1 MQPARTII
9 DGFHSNACSILAIT
23 FLIKLDS
30 GLTTMA
36 LRGVQCIQFT
46 HMGTQLLHCTGTECV
61 TGCNQHTE
69 SIFHQPKTDLKTQ
82 YTFQLA
88 KSLLHQKKK
97 EEEKKGCSPTPPQ
110 KEKTKRRKT
119 CTHDL
124 HQLVNKTYKQYT
136 SISQISS
143 PSPRSRSVH
152 MICINWPQHSSTN
165 KKQTI
170 NNTHQSAKSVLHQP
184 QADLYTLCIN
194 QPNQFSIS
202 QKQTSTHYTSISQIS
217 SPSARSRLQSMT
229 YIQWPVVLHQPEQTC
244 KHNVYQLARTDL

>member
-1 MQPARTII
+1 M
-9 DGFHSNACSILAIT
+9 
-23 FLIKLDS
+23 
-30 GLTTMA
+30 
-36 LRGVQCIQFT
+36 
-46 HMGTQLLHCTGTECV
+46 
-61 TGCNQHTE
+61 
-69 SIFHQPKTDLKTQ
+69 
-82 YTFQLA
+82 
-88 KSLLHQKKK
+88 
-97 EEEKKGCSPTPPQ
+97 
-110 KEKTKRRKT
+110 
-119 CTHDL
+119 
-124 HQLVNKTYKQYT
+124 NKTYKQYT

-217 SPSARSRLQSMT
+217 SLSARSRPLHTIHQSAKS
-229 YIQWPVVLHQPEQTC
+229 VLHQPEADFSPWHTSSGQWSSTSQNRPVNTMYTNLPEQTC
-244 KHNVYQLARTDL
+244 KNNVHQLAKLPLRQGISKITTKPANTAYIN